1 MFRSTLPSPAGE
13 DDQYILSSNAD
24 FVFIFRNVYVH
35 EYYTE
40 INCFV
45 TCVQKRSSF
54 LPVAI
59 KFRLV
64 KLQSRN
70 ASASIMNFFPSC
82 CWQANIILLVTSFTS
97 PSDYVLFSPSHVCR
111 QLAILV
117 ADFFSSHV
125 LYFARAESSISTKWS
140 ANCKETKGLW
150 GSSKRFFRDA
160 GFCLI
165 QRTGFGIRNS
175 KFEIKTRVRIGT
187 ESIHGMRNAENNHRD
202 YEIAR
207 NLVRDY
213 ETEEPDWEPP
223 NLTQSSKNSGGLGKN
238 DHSR

>member
-1 MFRSTLPSPAGE
+1 MKEDLCVSDKFLVSVSSLKWISFFRFGPEKGLRFRLSHPQIGSGFKPPGGTHLSKIFGTTLPSPAGQ
-13 DDQYILSSNAD
+13 DDQYILLSSNVD

-64 KLQSRN
+64 KLQSRI

-82 CWQANIILLVTSFTS
+82 CRQANIILLVTSVIS
-97 PSDYVLFSPSHVCR
+97 PSDYVLFPPSHVCR

-117 ADFFSSHV
+117 ADFFSSQV

-140 ANCKETKGLW
+140 ANCKETKGL
-150 GSSKRFFRDA
+150 
-160 GFCLI
+160 
-165 QRTGFGIRNS
+165 
-175 KFEIKTRVRIGT
+175 
-187 ESIHGMRNAENNHRD
+187 
-202 YEIAR
+202 
-207 NLVRDY
+207 
-213 ETEEPDWEPP
+213 
-223 NLTQSSKNSGGLGKN
+223 
-238 DHSR
+238 

>member
-1 MFRSTLPSPAGE
+1 
-13 DDQYILSSNAD
+13 
-24 FVFIFRNVYVH
+24 
-35 EYYTE
+35 
-40 INCFV
+40 
-45 TCVQKRSSF
+45 
-54 LPVAI
+54 
-59 KFRLV
+59 
-64 KLQSRN
+64 
-70 ASASIMNFFPSC
+70 MNFFPSC

-97 PSDYVLFSPSHVCR
+97 PSDYVLFSLSHVCR

-150 GSSKRFFRDA
+150 GSSKRFSGCGILPYSKNR
-160 GFCLI
+160 
-165 QRTGFGIRNS
+165 IRNS
-175 KFEIKTRVRIGT
+175 KFEIKTRARIGT

-202 YEIAR
+202 YGIAR

-223 NLTQSSKNSGGLGKN
+223 NLTQSSKNSRGLGKN

>member
-1 MFRSTLPSPAGE
+1 
-13 DDQYILSSNAD
+13 
-24 FVFIFRNVYVH
+24 
-35 EYYTE
+35 
-40 INCFV
+40 
-45 TCVQKRSSF
+45 
-54 LPVAI
+54 
-59 KFRLV
+59 
-64 KLQSRN
+64 
-70 ASASIMNFFPSC
+70 MNFFPSC

-150 GSSKRFFRDA
+150 GSSKRFLRDA

-175 KFEIKTRVRIGT
+175 KSKRGWELGVKVYTGCGMPKIIIGITRF
-187 ESIHGMRNAENNHRD
+187 
-202 YEIAR
+202 
-207 NLVRDY
+207 
-213 ETEEPDWEPP
+213 
-223 NLTQSSKNSGGLGKN
+223 GKN
-238 DHSR
+238 PKFGSGLRDWRTRLGASKPHTIKQKFSRTGKKWPF

>member
-1 MFRSTLPSPAGE
+1 MFSPAAGE
-13 DDQYILSSNAD
+13 DDQHTLLSSKAD
-24 FVFIFRNVYVH
+24 ICFHFPKCIRICILYRNQLLCNVRTEKVFFSASCH
-35 EYYTE
+35 
-40 INCFV
+40 
-45 TCVQKRSSF
+45 
-54 LPVAI
+54 

-82 CWQANIILLVTSFTS
+82 YWQANIILLVTSFTS
-97 PSDYVLFSPSHVCR
+97 PSDYVLFSTSHVYR

-150 GSSKRFFRDA
+150 GS
-160 GFCLI
+160 
-165 QRTGFGIRNS
+165 RTGFSGSGICLIWRPGFAIQNQN
-175 KFEIKTRVRIGT
+175 EGENWDWTYTRDA
-187 ESIHGMRNAENNHRD
+187 ESRKNHRD
-202 YEIAR
+202 HYGIAR

-213 ETEEPDWEPP
+213 GIEEPDWGPP
-223 NLTQSSKNSGGLGKN
+223 NLIHSIKNSRGLGKS